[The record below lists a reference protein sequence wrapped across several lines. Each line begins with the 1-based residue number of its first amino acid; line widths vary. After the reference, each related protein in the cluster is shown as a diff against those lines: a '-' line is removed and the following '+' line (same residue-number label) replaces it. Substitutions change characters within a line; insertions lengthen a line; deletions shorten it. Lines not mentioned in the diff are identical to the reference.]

1 MSRPA
6 PFPLLLLIVV
16 AALVPPATAAPPEEA
31 VAYRASRLWTGDGP
45 PIEDAVL
52 VVADGRVVAVGDQAE
67 VEVPETAREVDLG
80 SSAVLI
86 PGLVAA
92 ETGLGAVREDDERAL
107 TPEVRA
113 IDGFDPFAEF
123 DGPLSGGVTS
133 VQLSPGRSRL
143 MPGRG
148 AVVKL
153 DGPDPADRTLDP
165 EGDLRILLSPEALNP
180 PRIYEP
186 PPRLA
191 SRDRPIDPTQPQLAS
206 SLAGAVAGLRSL
218 IGAARADDPAGG
230 TDPLLGPLA
239 AALDDT
245 GRLRVTAPGASEIR
259 AALAL
264 AREFDLRLLLVNP
277 LDLSPFLGRLDSW
290 AGLVD
295 GVVLDARF
303 RPGEVTELPVPS
315 PGDPEP
321 TEPWE
326 DAASLVD
333 AGIPVAIV
341 PATDADLGDLLFL
354 AGQFTAGDLSE
365 SQVLRM
371 VTASPA
377 ELLGVGDRVGTLSPG
392 KDADFVVLSGD
403 PFDLHSRV
411 REVYVSG
418 RRSWSADPE
427 SKATVIRAGSA
438 QLGDGSTVEAP
449 TIVVQ
454 GGMIRG
460 VGPDASAPIDAE
472 VFVFEDAVVTPGLL
486 DLAADLGLGGPLS
499 SRPPS
504 ATSSTIV
511 LGPFPIIIEDDE
523 EDRDFGGPSRTNV
536 SLETK
541 LGERLV
547 SGDPAVAV
555 ARRGGITTV
564 LTGPRESSSP
574 SPVVAFK
581 LGDEPT
587 VLRDPAAIRFQLG
600 GNLTTAVSG
609 LRSTLRRAGDY
620 AKSWEKYK
628 TDLEAYEAKKKEYEE
643 AKARLEAEK
652 KAEAAKRTAEEAEKK
667 AEAAKK
673 ESGGDSDESKDE
685 PTGDQPPRPEG
696 GGEQGQDE
704 EESDEEETQE
714 GDDPGDDDEKTEAE
728 SESDEETLP
737 EEPKPPKEPN
747 KVDSLEPYRALFGGD
762 IPALVEVSRL
772 DEIRAAV
779 ELFRDEHE
787 LDTVLLGAADAFRD
801 LDLLAEKDLAVVV
814 GPDLVRE
821 VDRETVNLAQVLAT
835 RGISFGFQSQAGT
848 GSGTLPRAVRYAV
861 RLGLGTGDA
870 LAALSSSPAGF
881 LGLDDRIGI
890 LAPGKDAD
898 LVVWSGPPFRPSS
911 RVLAVMIDG
920 TWAYLDQEDDRR

>member
-1 MSRPA
+1 MYRPA
-6 PFPLLLLIVV
+6 PLPLLLTLV
-16 AALVPPATAAPPEEA
+16 AALAPPATAAPPAET
-31 VAYRASRLWTGDGP
+31 VAYRASRLWTGEGP
-45 PIEDAVL
+45 PIKDAVL
-52 VVADGRVVAVGDQAE
+52 VVADGRVVAVGDRDE

-92 ETGLGAVREDDERAL
+92 ETGLGAVRADDERAL

-165 EGDLRILLSPEALNP
+165 EGDLRVLLSPEALNP

-218 IGAARADDPAGG
+218 IEAARADDPAGG

-245 GRLRVTAPGASEIR
+245 GRLRVTAPGAAEIR

-264 AREFDLRLLLVNP
+264 AREFDLKLLLVNP
-277 LDLSPFLGRLDSW
+277 VELSPFLGRLDSW

-303 RPGEVTELPVPS
+303 RPGQVADLPIPS

-326 DAASLVD
+326 DAAALLD

-341 PATDADLGDLLFL
+341 PGTDADLDDLLFL
-354 AGQFTAGDLSE
+354 AGQFIAGDLSE

-454 GGMIRG
+454 GGVIRG
-460 VGPDASAPIDAE
+460 VASDASAPIDAE

-499 SRPPS
+499 SRPTPS
-504 ATSSTIV
+504 STSSILV
-511 LGPFPIIIEDDE
+511 IGPFPIIIEDDD
-523 EDRDFGGPSRTNV
+523 EDRDSGGPSRTNV
-536 SLETK
+536 SLEDK

-555 ARRGGITTV
+555 ARKGGITAV

-600 GNLTTAVSG
+600 GNLTTAVAG
-609 LRSTLRRAGDY
+609 LRSTLKRAGDY
-620 AKSWEKYK
+620 AESWEKYK

-652 KAEAAKRTAEEAEKK
+652 KAEEAKKKAEEAKKK
-667 AEAAKK
+667 AEE
-673 ESGGDSDESKDE
+673 ESGGDSDESDDE
-685 PTGDQPPRPEG
+685 PSGDQPPRPEG
-696 GGEQGQDE
+696 EGEQGQDE
-704 EESDEEETQE
+704 EESDDEKTQE
-714 GDDPGDDDEKTEAE
+714 GDDSEDDDEKPEAE
-728 SESDEETLP
+728 SDPDEEALP
-737 EEPKPPKEPN
+737 EEPKPPKEPR

-779 ELFRDEHE
+779 ELFRDEHG

-835 RGISFGFQSQAGT
+835 RGVPFGFQSQAGT
-848 GSGTLPRAVRYAV
+848 GSATLPRAVRYAV

-870 LAALSSSPAGF
+870 LAALSSGPADF
-881 LGLDDRIGI
+881 LGLDDRIGT
-890 LAPGKDAD
+890 LSPGKDAD
-898 LVVWSGPPFRPSS
+898 LVVWSGPPFQPSS

-920 TWAYLDQEDDRR
+920 TWVYLDQEDDRR